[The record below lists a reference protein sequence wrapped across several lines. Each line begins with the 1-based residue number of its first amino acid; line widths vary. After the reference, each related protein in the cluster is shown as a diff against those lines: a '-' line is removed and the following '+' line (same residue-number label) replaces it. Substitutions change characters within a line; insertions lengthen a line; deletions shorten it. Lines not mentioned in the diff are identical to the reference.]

1 MILKLIGS
9 VMILVSGTML
19 GVKMGYNLKMRL
31 SQLKRFEKIIS
42 MLTGEIRYNNSTIP
56 EALNHVG
63 AHMVNPFNEIL
74 MKISEELDAFEG
86 RTFKEIWENAFEEN
100 RTKLCFTK
108 EQLENIKHLGESL
121 GYLDKQMQINTL
133 DLFMEQIRTDIKDM
147 EKTISDNVRLY
158 NCLGV
163 MGGILV
169 ILIIV

>member
-9 VMILVSGTML
+9 IMILASGTML
-19 GVKMGYNLKMRL
+19 GVKMGYNLRL
-31 SQLKRFEKIIS
+31 RLKQLKRFEKIIS
-42 MLTGEIRYNNSTIP
+42 MLRGEIIYNNSTIP
-56 EALNHVG
+56 EAMRHVSR
-63 AHMVNPFNEIL
+63 HTVNPFDEIL

-86 RTFKEIWENAFEEN
+86 RTFKEIWESTFEEN
-100 RTKLCFTK
+100 GTKLCFTK

-121 GYLDKQMQINTL
+121 GYLDKEMQVNTL

-147 EKTISDNVRLY
+147 EQTMPNNVRMY

-169 ILIIV
+169 LLIIV